1 MEHIFKLESDIDR
14 YRSIKKEYYKYKKLS
29 NNIFFGCFYKKKMA
43 NLENDF
49 NNIINHLL
57 NSYIFKLSQDVNC
70 YINPN
75 QILHYPINQ
84 IHPTQIQQN
93 LIQPNQ
99 IQPTAP
105 INQIQP
111 TAPIHPSQMQS
122 TIPVA
127 ECIK

>member
-1 MEHIFKLESDIDR
+1 MEHILKLESDIDK

-29 NNIFFGCFYKKKMA
+29 NNVFFGCFYKKKMA

-84 IHPTQIQQN
+84 IHPTQIQ
-93 LIQPNQ
+93 
-99 IQPTAP
+99 PTAP